1 MSQTLLTLGNLFDS
15 MPKKYTRFS
24 LTRQMDGDGSEVEM
38 KLSEDEEIGENAMCN
53 NTQTSVV
60 KTRDNRRNFCFIV
73 IAALLLFLVGFL
85 IGYAAFHSRMAR
97 ESDTSCPIASA
108 ASQTGDADEQ
118 VYVQPVE
125 RVLYLN
131 DLIPM
136 LSENLKSSRFM
147 DTIRSKMARNNIEAG
162 SEEDYKLCTEMHHRF
177 SSCGLSKIWEDRHYV
192 RLQFPDKNNTNKVM
206 IVNTNLSKAEDID
219 IPSDSYLAYS
229 PSGTATGKLVYANY
243 GRKEDFEYLEKQ
255 NVNVTGCIVIVRA
268 GRNPAAEKVNNV
280 WVVGGGKVTS
290 AFDILFYGL
299 GDSLIPSGSVHFG
312 TGDPYTPGFPSFNRT
327 QFPPVKS
334 SGLPGIPAQ
343 TISAKAAEKLL
354 SLMDGAEVN
363 WKGGFSVNYRMGPGF
378 RDGRLVKMEV
388 NNVDTERAIYNVFG
402 VLKGFVEPDI
412 WIYVPL
418 KQNGNSKQSWQPQDF
433 KTIRLNPLSTLEVE
447 IVTTDGYKP
456 RRSIVFVSWSGGDFG
471 AVGATEWLEGYLTTL
486 QSKAF
491 AFINLDAAVLGDK
504 DLRVS
509 GSPLLYS
516 LFEKT
521 IKEVK
526 SPLDPDNSIYNSIGS
541 ENWEAKAV
549 VPMRMDD
556 GAYPFLAFSGIPS
569 LSFSFTRTDDPY
581 PYLGTKEDTLERLQA
596 FLKPKL
602 EDVTRTVAELVG
614 QMAIQ
619 LTHDHELNLDYA
631 RYSTKLLQFIRK
643 VFSYKEQLKN
653 MGLTFQWL
661 SSANG
666 DFKRAATKLTM
677 DYSGTDMED
686 KMASRVIN
694 DRIMKVECNFLS
706 PYASPEET
714 PFRHIFFGSGP
725 HTLNAML
732 ENLDVLKHNSTIENV
747 NLLKKQLALL
757 TWTIQGA
764 ANALTGDVWEIDNEF

>member
-147 DTIRSKMARNNIEAG
+147 DTISKMARNNIEAG

-268 GRNPAAEKVNNV
+268 GRNPAAEKVANTENMKAAGVLIYPDPKDYNN
-280 WVVGGGKVTS
+280 
-290 AFDILFYGL
+290 F
-299 GDSLIPSGSVHFG
+299 PSGAGLFGHVHFG

-402 VLKGFVEPDI
+402 VLKGFVEPEHYLVIGAQRDSMGPGAAKSA
-412 WIYVPL
+412 VGTSL
-418 KQNGNSKQSWQPQDF
+418 
-433 KTIRLNPLSTLEVE
+433 LLELACALSAMVK
-447 IVTTDGYKP
+447 DGYKP

>member
-147 DTIRSKMARNNIEAG
+147 DTISKMARNNIEAG

-268 GRNPAAEKVNNV
+268 GRNPAAEKVSV
-280 WVVGGGKVTS
+280 
-290 AFDILFYGL
+290 
-299 GDSLIPSGSVHFG
+299 LICGESVHFG

-402 VLKGFVEPDI
+402 VLKGFVEPGEHSTYSI
-412 WIYVPL
+412 TFYQERGLEVIAHFLV
-418 KQNGNSKQSWQPQDF
+418 SWQHTQLH
-433 KTIRLNPLSTLEVE
+433 KYVAH
-447 IVTTDGYKP
+447 GYKP